1 MQRLTEV
8 RKQKSLAD
16 LQMESLDEP
25 SGIVCVCVWVGWFN
39 GIYLLP
45 WIQRIMT
52 GAFYCILFGSE
63 TEEEAGKNADAT
75 IIVIVWLVW
84 GG

>member
-1 MQRLTEV
+1 
-8 RKQKSLAD
+8 
-16 LQMESLDEP
+16 
-25 SGIVCVCVWVGWFN
+25 
-39 GIYLLP
+39 
-45 WIQRIMT
+45 MT